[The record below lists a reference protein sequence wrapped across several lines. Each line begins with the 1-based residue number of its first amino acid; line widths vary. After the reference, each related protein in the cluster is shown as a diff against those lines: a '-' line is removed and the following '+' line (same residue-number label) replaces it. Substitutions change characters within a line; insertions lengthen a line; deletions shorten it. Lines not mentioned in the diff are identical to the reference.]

1 MTKNEFR
8 ELLEKMIDGEATDQ
22 EIGLYNIL
30 YNSYQE
36 AGELWDEQEMGAQQI
51 VGEKLTNRIKQ
62 QLRPVVATVPLW
74 RNYKVMAAA
83 AIMLITLTSIFFYFS
98 TPVSYLNEISK
109 TGQDI
114 APGTNKATLTLS
126 TGQKILLTDSLTG
139 KLGSENGITISKTA
153 EGTLVYRIAEDT
165 RKLSPE
171 SYNTIET
178 PKGGQYQIILPDG
191 TKIWLNSA
199 SIFKYP
205 ASFSDF
211 KERKVELSGEAYF
224 EVSKNKQ
231 QPFIVKTD
239 KQEIEVL
246 GTHFNVNAYKDEPNN
261 RTTLLEGSVKVLISG
276 GNNVII
282 EPGQQALV
290 ASGTINVKNVDTEAI
305 IDWKNDEFVFNNE
318 NLGSIMRKIARW
330 YNVDVVFIDTEVSKE
345 TFSGSLSR
353 KNTIS
358 EILKTLELTDRVHFK
373 IDERK
378 VMIRK

>member
-83 AIMLITLTSIFFYFS
+83 AIMLITLTSIFFYFRP
-98 TPVSYLNEISK
+98 PVSYLNEISK

-282 EPGQQALV
+282 EPGQQVLV